1 MNMSLGLEFRNRGG
15 VNVTVATV
23 ALILAAILVVAV
35 LLALKFVEDERQR
48 NIQAWQI
55 RLGLVAD
62 SRAAAANEWLE
73 RNFSALRELSDNA
86 SLQLYMTELVMAK
99 GDRDSVTDEPAQA
112 SYLRNLLIATAER
125 TGFVPPPSA
134 GDVDANVEKLGTAGI
149 GLVDIDGQPIV
160 ATPGMP
166 PVNGRLSQAIAKAL
180 NGEPAILDMYIGA
193 SGLPTMG
200 FVLPVF
206 TLQGDHA
213 EGVGAVVGIRLVDR
227 DLFERL
233 VQPGDTTATAET
245 YLARRNDVTVEYL
258 SPLADGTLPLR
269 RALAQDTPDL
279 AAAFA
284 VDKPGGFAIKWD
296 YAGEQVLVTSR
307 HIANIPWVLVRK
319 ISRDEALA
327 ATDVRLKGTLAV
339 FLLIIAAVA
348 FTVYAV
354 WRHGSSLR
362 TTQAME
368 KLRVTAER
376 FENITKFMRVVTNS
390 QPTEIVA
397 VDPSGHYTFA
407 NSRAADRA
415 GINAEDMIGKTM
427 ASVIGPIEANTYA
440 AINQD
445 VMKAFEETNEV
456 EACRQIHIHNFGDDP
471 TNGHGQANSFR
482 AIKSAHT
489 PLRGDRDYPPAVL
502 MVLDDITELT
512 QQRQRS
518 ESMLNKLIDTLVSVV
533 DKRDPFSAD
542 HSLRVAE
549 VSRRIAEDMGASN
562 KELNTVGIAGRL
574 MNLGK
579 IYVPARVLTRNGA
592 LTREENALIANTH
605 MVSADLLRNVP
616 FDLPVVETIEQMA
629 EWWDG
634 SGPLGL
640 EGEQILRSARI
651 LAVANA
657 FVALVSGRSYRNPM
671 TFEEAANILLEQ
683 AGSKFDRKVALAM
696 INHLENRGGGD
707 RWSHFEKALSEE
719 YDMLPM
725 SLSQPH
731 RQRTGPQA
739 QT

>member
-1 MNMSLGLEFRNRGG
+1 
-15 VNVTVATV
+15 VTVATV
-23 ALILAAILVVAV
+23 AVILAAVIVVAV

-48 NIQAWQI
+48 NLQAWQI

-62 SRAAAANEWLE
+62 SRAAAVNEWLE
-73 RNFSALRELSDNA
+73 RNFSALRELSENA
-86 SLQLYMTELVMAK
+86 SLQLYMTELTLAK
-99 GDRDSVTDEPAQA
+99 GNRDVVTDEPAQA
-112 SYLRNLLIATAER
+112 SYLRNLLVATADR

-134 GDVDANVEKLGTAGI
+134 GDIGANVEKLGTAGI
-149 GLVDIDGQPIV
+149 GLVDVNGQPIV
-160 ATPGMP
+160 ATPAMP

-180 NGEPAILDMYIGA
+180 SGEPAILDMYIGA
-193 SGLPTMG
+193 SGLPTLG

-206 TLQGDHA
+206 ALQGDHA
-213 EGVGAVVGIRLVDR
+213 KGIGAVVGIRLVDR

-233 VQPGDTTATAET
+233 VQPGDTSATAET
-245 YLARRNDVTVEYL
+245 FLARPNDVTVEYL

-269 RALAQDTPDL
+269 RALAHDTPDL

-284 VDKPGGFAIKWD
+284 VDKPGSFATKWD
-296 YAGEQVLVTSR
+296 YAGNQVLVTSR
-307 HIANIPWVLVRK
+307 PIANVPWVLVRK

-327 ATDVRLKGTLAV
+327 ATDVRLKATLAV
-339 FLLIIAAVA
+339 FLLSIAAIA
-348 FTVYAV
+348 FTLYAV

-362 TTQAME
+362 ATQAME
-368 KLRVTAER
+368 KLRVSAER

-397 VDPSGHYTFA
+397 VDLSGRYTFA
-407 NSRAADRA
+407 NSRAAERA
-415 GINAEDMIGKTM
+415 RIGTEDMIGKTM
-427 ASVIGPIEANTYA
+427 ASVIGPIEANAYA
-440 AINQD
+440 AINHD
-445 VMKAFEETNEV
+445 VMKAFEATDDV
-456 EACRQIHIHNFGDDP
+456 EACRQIRIHSFANDP
-471 TNGHGQANSFR
+471 TNGDSQADCLR
-482 AIKSAHT
+482 VIKSAHT

-512 QQRQRS
+512 LERQRS
-518 ESMLNKLIDTLVSVV
+518 ESMLHKLIDTLVSVV

-542 HSLRVAE
+542 HSIRVAE
-549 VSRRIAEDMGASN
+549 VSRRIAEDMGASDT
-562 KELNTVGIAGRL
+562 EANTVGIAGRL

-579 IYVPARVLTRNGA
+579 IYVPTKVLTRNGA

-605 MVSADLLRNVP
+605 RVSADLLRKVP
-616 FDLPVVETIEQMA
+616 FDLPVVEAIEQMA

-640 EGEQILRSARI
+640 AGEQILRSARI

-657 FVALVSGRSYRNPM
+657 FVALVSGRAYRNPM
-671 TFEEAANILLEQ
+671 TFEEVANILLEQ
-683 AGSKFDRKVALAM
+683 AGSKFDRKVVLAM

-725 SLSQPH
+725 SLSQPLGQPTTP
-731 RQRTGPQA
+731 RAPT
-739 QT
+739 